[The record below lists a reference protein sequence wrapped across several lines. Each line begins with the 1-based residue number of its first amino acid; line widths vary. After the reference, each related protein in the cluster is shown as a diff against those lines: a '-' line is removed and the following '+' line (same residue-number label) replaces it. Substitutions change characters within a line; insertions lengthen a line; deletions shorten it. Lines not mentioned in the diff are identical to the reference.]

1 MLPYLKEH
9 YGNPSSP
16 HGMAR
21 APALAVKKARDQ
33 VAGLLCVPSSSL
45 VFTSGGTESNAMA
58 IHAALAARPD
68 RKEIVFSAVEHA
80 AVWGWRARLERQGHT
95 IKIAP
100 VNRDGALDLD
110 QLASLIT
117 ERTALVCLML
127 ANNETGVIYP
137 VHEVAKLT
145 RKVGAWLHT
154 DAVQAAG
161 KIPFQG
167 GDIQVMS
174 AAPAAVGGSAGA
186 VTNCMSPLGAGVDS
200 AAICGHKFHAIKG
213 IGAMYI
219 REAAGFS
226 PLMLGGEQEGGLR
239 PGTEAVPSIV
249 SLGAAA
255 AEAAKWLKSGES
267 DTMLV
272 RRDGFEDWLLETF
285 PDTIIAGKHQPRLP
299 NTTLAIFPG
308 IDTEPLLALLDM
320 AGVACSSGSACAS
333 GAHEPSHVLAA
344 MGLDQ
349 PQPAAVVRISSSRFT
364 TVEDYTRL
372 REALRN
378 AVAKLRAATR

>member
-1 MLPYLKEH
+1 
-9 YGNPSSP
+9 
-16 HGMAR
+16 MAR
-21 APALAVKKARDQ
+21 TPALAVKKAREQ
-33 VAGLLCVPSSSL
+33 VAGLWSVPSSSL

-58 IHAALAARPD
+58 IHAALAARPE
-68 RKEIVFSAVEHA
+68 RREVVFSAVEHA
-80 AVWGWRARLERQGHT
+80 AVWGWRARLEKKGHT
-95 IKIAP
+95 INIAP

-127 ANNETGVIYP
+127 ANNETGVVYP

-145 RKVGAWLHT
+145 REVGAWLHT

-161 KIPFQG
+161 KIPFHS
-167 GDIQVMS
+167 GDIEGMS
-174 AAPAAVGGSAGA
+174 A
-186 VTNCMSPLGAGVDS
+186 VTESGHGLPDGIITAMSPLGAGVDS
-200 AAICGHKFHAIKG
+200 AAICGNKFHAIKG
-213 IGAMYI
+213 IGALFI
-219 REAAGFS
+219 RDTAGFS
-226 PLMLGGEQEGGLR
+226 PLLLGGEQEGGLR

-255 AEAAKWLKSGES
+255 AEATEWLKGGGADEMR
-267 DTMLV
+267 T
-272 RRDGFEDWLLETF
+272 RRDGFEDWLLEMF
-285 PDTIIAGKHQPRLP
+285 PDAIIAGKNQPRLP

-308 IDTEPLLALLDM
+308 IETEPLLALLDM

-349 PQPAAVVRISSSRFT
+349 PQPAAVIRISSSRFT
-364 TVEDYTRL
+364 TDEDYARL
-372 REALRN
+372 REALRH
-378 AVAKLRAATR
+378 AVTKLRVATR